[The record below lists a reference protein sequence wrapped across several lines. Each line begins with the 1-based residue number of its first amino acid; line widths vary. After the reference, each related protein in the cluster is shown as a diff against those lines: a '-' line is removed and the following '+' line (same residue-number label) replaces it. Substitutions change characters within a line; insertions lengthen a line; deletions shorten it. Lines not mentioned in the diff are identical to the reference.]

1 MERTRRHNI
10 EGTVLDILLQYD
22 EGSGKY
28 MEIYPD
34 FIETPIYT
42 PAGYPILFTGEDAC
56 AYAES
61 ADGGPC
67 IDCGSCRFYR
77 QAPNTLIGVCGHPQK
92 RCKSERQCKM
102 EDKEE
107 KK

>member
-1 MERTRRHNI
+1 MEKTRRHNI

-22 EGSGKY
+22 EDSGKY

-42 PAGYPILFTGEDAC
+42 PEGYPILFTGEDAC
-56 AYAES
+56 TYAES
-61 ADGGPC
+61 VEGEPC

-77 QAPNTLIGVCGHPQK
+77 QAPNTLIGVCGHPKK
-92 RCKSERQCKM
+92 RCN
-102 EDKEE
+102 EE
-107 KK
+107 KQYNTEYEEETK